1 MAKFLIPFTESSH
14 AGHYLCLYHKPPSWS
29 EESDTLELVVTVLQT
44 GLYQAKFSLRNV
56 TFVYGGTY
64 KCYSSEDL
72 FPYVLSQPSNPV
84 ELVVSEFS
92 ANLDSSPQELIPAS
106 VGKYDGGK
114 YYCYYET
121 TLGWSAHSD
130 ELELVVTGIF
140 DNKPCLS
147 VLPRPVVTSGEN
159 VTLKC
164 FSQEE
169 YDRFIVTKEGEQTDP
184 MIMES
189 QKTSAGQFQAL
200 FSLGPVTPR
209 SSGTFKCY
217 GYYKANPYVW
227 SEPSDHLEIQV
238 SASENQDHTV
248 ENLIRLGIAGLVLII
263 LGVLLLEAWQARNGP
278 TVRLGSNQKRKK
290 NVVQGPRV

>member
-1 MAKFLIPFTESSH
+1 
-14 AGHYLCLYHKPPSWS
+14 
-29 EESDTLELVVTVLQT
+29 
-44 GLYQAKFSLRNV
+44 
-56 TFVYGGTY
+56 
-64 KCYSSEDL
+64 
-72 FPYVLSQPSNPV
+72 
-84 ELVVSEFS
+84 
-92 ANLDSSPQELIPAS
+92 
-106 VGKYDGGK
+106 
-114 YYCYYET
+114 
-121 TLGWSAHSD
+121 
-130 ELELVVTGIF
+130 IF

-169 YDRFIVTKEGEQTDP
+169 YDRFIVTKEGEQMHP

-238 SASENQDHTV
+238 SGLSRKPTMLTQQNHVLASV
-248 ENLIRLGIAGLVLII
+248 ETLIIHSCSDTDYDRLVLAKKGGNYLSQRHSVHSQAGLSQANFT
-263 LGVLLLEAWQARNGP
+263 LGPVSSFHKCQYRY
-278 TVRLGSNQKRKK
+278 
-290 NVVQGPRV
+290 